1 MIPAEKVIASFEAM
15 KEARSTHEQEWRRIS
30 RILRPMRKHF
40 GEMRSST
47 PGGRRHDR
55 IYDSSP
61 LMAVSNFKAGI
72 YGTVTNPATQWF
84 EVGIMGAE
92 DDEYAFGAGAAWLT
106 EVTRRLRI
114 SFSPAM
120 SKFYNQ
126 APAIYADIG
135 VLGSG
140 IMFSREL
147 VGQAKFQDKTISL
160 EQAYYAE
167 NAAGDVDELC
177 RLVLITARQA
187 IEEFGAEAVSSKVR
201 EAYEKKKQD
210 KFEFIHWTGPNPE
223 FTAGLTFGE
232 RSMMSVSEYVEL
244 GEKKTVKTEFFRTF
258 PFQVPRW
265 DVATGETYGRGIGEI
280 AIADAGSLQQA
291 RRTNLT
297 VGERMGNPT
306 LLATDEN
313 SMRQRVRARPGSVI
327 YGGMGLDGTR
337 RVAPLFEGKNLAP
350 SLEMEDRIRDNIKDA
365 FLFSLMQIQG
375 SADMTAT
382 EFLGRQQER
391 WRLLGPHLGRI
402 ESEFLTPLIRRRF
415 MLLMEAGQ
423 IPPPPEEI
431 AGQPLQIRYI
441 GQAAKLQRVAEAESA
456 LMVVNGMNTIAEAKP
471 EVFDRLDPDKFAESL
486 DRGYGAN
493 VLFSRQEAAA
503 IAEARESAQQT
514 QALLEAGPG
523 LAKGMKDMADA
534 ERISNEPPAT
544 A

>member
-1 MIPAEKVIASFEAM
+1 MIPAEKVIASYHAM
-15 KEARSTHEQEWRRIS
+15 KEARASHEGEWQRIS
-30 RILRPMRKHF
+30 RILRPIRRHY
-40 GEMRSST
+40 GDQRSNT
-47 PGGRRHDR
+47 PGERRHTK

-84 EVGIMGAE
+84 EVGILGADE
-92 DDEYAFGAGAAWLT
+92 DEYSFGAGSDWLN

-114 SFSPAM
+114 SFTPAM
-120 SKFYNQ
+120 SPFYNQ
-126 APAIYADIG
+126 APGIYADIG

-147 VGQAKFQDKTISL
+147 VGQARFQDKTISL
-160 EQAYYAE
+160 EQCYYAE
-167 NAAGDVDELC
+167 NSAGEVDEIC
-177 RLVLITARQA
+177 RLIRPTARQA
-187 IEEFGAEAVSSKVR
+187 IEEFGYDEVSSKVR
-201 EAYEKKKQD
+201 EAFDKKSQD
-210 KFEFIHWTGPNPE
+210 KFEFIHWVGPNPE
-223 FTAGLTFGE
+223 FTRGVTFGE

-244 GEKKTVKTEFFRTF
+244 GEKKTVKSEFFRSF

-265 DVATGETYGRGIGEI
+265 DVAAGETYGRGIGEVT
-280 AIADAGSLQQA
+280 IADAASLQA
-291 RRTNLT
+291 TRRTNLT
-297 VGERMGNPT
+297 AAERGANPT
-306 LLATDEN
+306 LLATDET
-313 SMRQRVRARPGSVI
+313 SMRQAVRARPGSVV

-337 RVAPLFEGKNLAP
+337 RVAPLFEGKNISP

-415 MLLMEAGQ
+415 LLLMEAGQ

-456 LMVVNGMNTIAEAKP
+456 LMVVNGMKVVAEMKP
-471 EVFDRLDPDKFAESL
+471 EVMDRLDPDKFAEAL

-493 VLFSRQEAAA
+493 IMFSREEAAA
-503 IAEARESAQQT
+503 IAEAREASQQQ
-514 QALLEAGPG
+514 QALMEAAPG
-523 LAKGMKDMADA
+523 LAKGAKDAADA
-534 ERISNEPPAT
+534 QRIANEPPA
-544 A
+544 